1 VDARRPL
8 TIETNQAVAACA
20 ATAKSKTFAA
30 CFTATAKTFVA
41 TSTACV
47 IAAQAITGAAKTA
60 NCKLQLEKNDLLLHL
75 PLRHLL
81 LLPTALLPCR
91 VDCHGKLPSTVRFKT
106 TRGKTASMGSVI
118 CRSMENSL
126 CERALEQLGKRKGI
140 ATPV

>member
-1 VDARRPL
+1 MRVDARRPL

-60 NCKLQLEKNDLLLHL
+60 NCKLQLEKKRSATS
-75 PLRHLL
+75 PA
-81 LLPTALLPCR
+81 TAPFASTSYCFTALPCR
-91 VDCHGKLPSTVRFKT
+91 
-106 TRGKTASMGSVI
+106 
-118 CRSMENSL
+118 
-126 CERALEQLGKRKGI
+126 
-140 ATPV
+140 

>member
-1 VDARRPL
+1 MRVDARRPL

-60 NCKLQLEKNDLLLHL
+60 NC
-75 PLRHLL
+75 
-81 LLPTALLPCR
+81 
-91 VDCHGKLPSTVRFKT
+91 
-106 TRGKTASMGSVI
+106 
-118 CRSMENSL
+118 
-126 CERALEQLGKRKGI
+126 
-140 ATPV
+140 